1 MNQIFGAIPNDELAV
16 VVGWSLAVIVLIF
29 ALLYVW
35 FYVSI

>member
-1 MNQIFGAIPNDELAV
+1 MNQIFAPIPNDELVV
-16 VVGWSLAVIVLIF
+16 VVGWFLIVTVLIF